1 MWFCHRRQ
9 KDRKATPV
17 VVKNEVALTPV
28 QFEEGVEQIPVPD
41 VRHHDHGLVSVLRPI
56 GHVDSPRF
64 VAQHGLMAFPRMMEL
79 PAMDS
84 SSYLESHRTI
94 QDLRV
99 VAFVER
105 QLGAPLREDGPI
117 LGIEFDSPPLGA
129 FGARLGKLCFLIA
142 NHVSIVLLYLLLRT
156 GSKKI

>member
-9 KDRKATPV
+9 KDRKATMV
-17 VVKNEVALTPV
+17 VVKNEVTLTPPS
-28 QFEEGVEQIPVPD
+28 FEEGVEQIPVAD
-41 VRHHDHGLVSVLRPI
+41 VNHGLVSVLRPI
-56 GHVDSPRF
+56 GHVDLPQF